1 MRRLFWLILLLGGY
15 LWILTSGH
23 DDFVLEK
30 AKAAYEKVVTW
41 VSMAEA
47 DFHVKK
53 ETQRK
58 RQKRWN

>member
-30 AKAAYEKVVTW
+30 TKAVYELVTNW
-41 VSMAEA
+41 VSSADA

-53 ETQRK
+53 DKPRTRHN
-58 RQKRWN
+58 RWE